1 MKRFFCQCGNAVYFE
16 NTRCLVCQR
25 ELGFDPERLTLLSLE
40 RDAHGT
46 LQAND
51 RARWQY
57 CRNEAQYQNCNW
69 LLPADLP
76 PGLCSSCSLNEV
88 IPALDN
94 ADNLQ
99 LWTRVENA
107 KRRLLYSLLGMGLP
121 LRYGD
126 GTALRF
132 RLLEDRQRNPNV
144 LEPFVT
150 IGHQQGTITLN
161 IAEADDA
168 TRHAIRQQ
176 MSETYRTVLGHL
188 RHESGH
194 FYFAPLTGDG
204 DLLQQCRA
212 LFGDEQADYTASLE
226 RYYQA
231 GPAANWQENHISAY
245 ASAHPAEDFA
255 ETFAH
260 VLHIS
265 DALETARGSGLLE
278 GGENGDWLQ
287 QWAELAVALNETN
300 RSLGLDDVYPFY
312 LSPGV
317 RDKLNFVRGLISRH
331 VQSQAGPTPP
341 GAVLAG

>member
-1 MKRFFCQCGNAVYFE
+1 M
-16 NTRCLVCQR
+16 
-25 ELGFDPERLTLLSLE
+25 
-40 RDAHGT
+40 
-46 LQAND
+46 
-51 RARWQY
+51 
-57 CRNEAQYQNCNW
+57 
-69 LLPADLP
+69 P
-76 PGLCSSCSLNEV
+76 PGLCLNCGLNEV

-107 KRRLLYSLLGMGLP
+107 KRRLLYSLLSMGLP
-121 LRYGD
+121 LRYAA

-144 LEPFVT
+144 LESFVT

-194 FYFAPLTGDG
+194 FYFASLTGEA

-226 RYYQA
+226 HYYQA
-231 GPAANWQENHISAY
+231 GPVANWRENYISAY

-255 ETFAH
+255 ESFAH

-265 DALETARGSGLLE
+265 DALETARSTGLTE
-278 GGENGDWLQ
+278 AAENGDWLQ
-287 QWAELAVALNETN
+287 QWAGLALALNDTN

-312 LSPGV
+312 LSMGV

-331 VQSQAGPTPP
+331 AQNLVAPFQP
-341 GAVLAG
+341 GAVPAG